1 MKTSFR
7 DRHER
12 LKYLKACETARRIID
27 DPRLVEQARRFVEDA
42 MAPDPHQQVYTLMW
56 RELLSFPAT
65 DIAAALIEDSDRG
78 QLLRETSP
86 VFGKG
91 FTSREVVEL
100 LDRGAAVNSGII
112 DTVRIGALLRTPM
125 PRSAPDL
132 AELQRRLDILRP
144 PANS

>member
-12 LKYLKACETARRIID
+12 LKYLKACETARRIIR
-27 DPRLVEQARRFVEDA
+27 DPRLIEQARRFVEEA
-42 MAPDPHQQVYTLMW
+42 MAPDPHQRVYTVMW
-56 RELLSFPAT
+56 RELLGLPAE

-78 QLLRETSP
+78 QLLRDTSP

-100 LDRGAAVNSGII
+100 LDRARAAS
-112 DTVRIGALLRTPM
+112 
-125 PRSAPDL
+125 S
-132 AELQRRLDILRP
+132 
-144 PANS
+144 